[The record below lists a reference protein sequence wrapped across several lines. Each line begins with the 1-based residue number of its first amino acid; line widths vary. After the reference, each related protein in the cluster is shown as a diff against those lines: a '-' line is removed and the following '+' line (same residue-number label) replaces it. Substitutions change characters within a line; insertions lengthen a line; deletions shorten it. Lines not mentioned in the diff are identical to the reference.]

1 MYDKHSGTKR
11 KEISQV
17 KKWIVIS
24 LSIIVLLLG
33 GAGGYYYFLTNKKV
47 DLKKEDKE
55 VAKIVEEEYEIVLP
69 DDSGSS
75 ASGNEQTS
83 TTKKQDD
90 TNSQANNNETEHEE
104 ENKSSSPS
112 DEKGTNNESESNKQN
127 DTNEENKT
135 NEPVQQVTV
144 ASIKEKYRPS
154 FELLQQ
160 QANAKIDALVDHA
173 IGEYKERKA
182 NGQSVSFN
190 YFFSKYNTAAQELEA
205 KTDAAFNVIYNALE
219 NELKKN
225 GFSPNHAKEFRETYE
240 QQKSTQR
247 NALLKKALSKL

>member
-1 MYDKHSGTKR
+1 M
-11 KEISQV
+11 
-17 KKWIVIS
+17 KKWIIIS

-47 DLKKEDKE
+47 DLKKVDKK
-55 VAKIVEEEYEIVLP
+55 VAEIVEEEYEIVLP
-69 DDSGSS
+69 DDSNSS

-90 TNSQANNNETEHEE
+90 TNSQTNNNETKHEG
-104 ENKSSSPS
+104 KS

-127 DTNEENKT
+127 NTNEDNKA
-135 NEPVQQVTV
+135 NEPVEQVTV
-144 ASIKEKYRPS
+144 ASIKDKYRPS
-154 FELLQQ
+154 FEYLQQ

-205 KTDAAFNVIYNALE
+205 KTDVAFNVIYNALE

-240 QQKSTQR
+240 QQKSAQR